1 MTTDTQ
7 QILATSL
14 ASSYAGTQ
22 DFPAHVQTAAKLG
35 IESYRVDFREHAA
48 TYYHANGAV
57 HVVPLPGPAVAIAA
71 AFDDQAVVAAIRAAQ
86 QGQIRLPEFVERCRR
101 AGCVGYTVWIAGR
114 HVVYCGRRGECHV
127 ERFPAAAT

>member
-7 QILATSL
+7 QVLATSL

-48 TYYHANGAV
+48 TYYHADGAV
-57 HVVPLPGPAVAIAA
+57 HVVALPGHAVDIAE
-71 AFDDQAVVAAIRAAQ
+71 AFDDRSVVASIRAAQ
-86 QGQIRLPEFVERCRR
+86 QGQIRLPEFVDRCRR
-101 AGCVGYTVWIAGR
+101 AGCVGYTVWIGGR
-114 HVVYCGRRGECHV
+114 HVVYSGRRGESHV
-127 ERFPAAAT
+127 ERFPGAAN